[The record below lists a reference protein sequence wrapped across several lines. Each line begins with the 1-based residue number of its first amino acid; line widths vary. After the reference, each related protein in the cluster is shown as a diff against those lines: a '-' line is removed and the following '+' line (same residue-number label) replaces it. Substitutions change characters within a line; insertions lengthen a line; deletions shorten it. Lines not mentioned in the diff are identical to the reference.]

1 MIEQAPSVAATAEA
15 TGDSVNSL
23 AVSQTKRSLDAVG
36 KPSADAGKDI
46 SLPTLEGYRGILF
59 IGDPHVA
66 AYPPGHR
73 IDDYREAVL
82 RKLAFC
88 LKESKKRQLLPVI
101 LGDLFHVPRDNPNS
115 LLVELMEL
123 FRPVQPWVLV
133 GNHDKHEARLT
144 RDVSLAVLDAAH
156 VIVLLDRPAPAAT
169 LQCGATRVL
178 LGASP
183 DWTDIPAAVDPC
195 GHDVVVWVTHHNV
208 SFPDYDAGRIALREI
223 PGVDLVVNGHIHTP
237 KPSQRRGGTLWVN
250 PGSLTR
256 ITRSAVTRA
265 VRPAAALWTPE
276 MSEPVRLDV
285 PHAPFDEVFS
295 PVDDTLATSDETP
308 DASRFIRGL
317 ENLALRKTT
326 EGVGL
331 RAFLHANLDPQD
343 PVTPIIWNL
352 YEEVMD
358 RVAKA

>member
-1 MIEQAPSVAATAEA
+1 MVERIDAAPGSTH
-15 TGDSVNSL
+15 GL
-23 AVSQTKRSLDAVG
+23 
-36 KPSADAGKDI
+36 
-46 SLPTLEGYRGILF
+46 LPIVEGLSGILF

-73 IDDYREAVL
+73 MDDYRAAVL
-82 RKLAFC
+82 GKLAFC
-88 LKESKKRQLLPVI
+88 LEEAQKRRLLPVI
-101 LGDLFHVPRDNPNS
+101 LGDLFHVPRDNPNG

-123 FRPVQPWVLV
+123 FRPMRPWVLV

-144 RDVSLAVLDAAH
+144 RDVSLAVLDAAQ
-156 VIVLLDRPAPAAT
+156 VIVLLDRPGPAAS
-169 LQCGATRVL
+169 LRLGSTRVL

-183 DWTDIPAAVDPC
+183 DWTDIPPAVDPC
-195 GHDVVVWVTHHNV
+195 GHDMVFWITHHNV

-237 KPSQRRGGTLWVN
+237 KPPQRRGRTLWLN

-256 ITRSAVTRA
+256 ITRSAVTRN
-265 VRPAAALWTPE
+265 VRPAAAVWTPQTP
-276 MSEPVRLDV
+276 EPVRLHV
-285 PHAPFDEVFS
+285 PHAPFDEVF
-295 PVDDTLATSDETP
+295 PPMDEALETGNEMP

-331 RAFLHANLDPQD
+331 KAFLEANLDPRD

>member
-1 MIEQAPSVAATAEA
+1 MAERNGA
-15 TGDSVNSL
+15 TGN
-23 AVSQTKRSLDAVG
+23 G
-36 KPSADAGKDI
+36 GGG
-46 SLPTLEGYRGILF
+46 SLPVMEGFRGILF

-73 IDDYREAVL
+73 MDDYRTAVL
-82 RKLAFC
+82 GKLDFC
-88 LKESKKRQLLPVI
+88 LRESAKRRLLPVI
-101 LGDLFHVPRDNPNS
+101 LGDLFHVPRDNPNG
-115 LLVELMEL
+115 LLVELMDL
-123 FRPVQPWVLV
+123 FRPVKPWVLV

-144 RDVSLAVLDAAH
+144 RDVSLAVLDAAR
-156 VIVLLDRPAPAAT
+156 VIVLLDRPGPAAS
-169 LQCGATRVL
+169 LQCGSTRVL

-183 DWTDIPAAVDPC
+183 DWTDIPSAVDPC

-237 KPSQRRGGTLWVN
+237 KPPQRRGSTLWVN

-256 ITRSAVTRA
+256 ITRSGVTRA
-265 VRPAAALWTPE
+265 VRPAAALWTPD
-276 MSEPVRLDV
+276 MPEPARLDV
-285 PHAPFDEVFS
+285 PHAPFDEVF
-295 PVDDTLATSDETP
+295 PPMDDALTAADETP

-331 RAFLHANLDPQD
+331 KAFLEANLDPQD
-343 PVTPIIWNL
+343 PATPIIWKL